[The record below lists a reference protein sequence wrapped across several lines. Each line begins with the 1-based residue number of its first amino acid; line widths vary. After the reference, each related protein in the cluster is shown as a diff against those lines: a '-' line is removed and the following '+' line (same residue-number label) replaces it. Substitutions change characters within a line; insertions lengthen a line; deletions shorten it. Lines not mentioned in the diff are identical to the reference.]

1 MGTVRDT
8 FVILALVAGATIAAQ
23 PASGAQTQED
33 PDTSRAYAACVVTD
47 QAGKTL
53 YATAPGR
60 IDVLTQPA
68 SLDVQAYS
76 AWISRVYSVPE
87 LV

>member
-8 FVILALVAGATIAAQ
+8 FVILALVFGATIAAQ
-23 PASGAQTQED
+23 PASGAQTQVG

-53 YATAPGR
+53 YADRTGSDRCPH
-60 IDVLTQPA
+60 PA
-68 SLDVQAYS
+68 SKTGCAGVCGVDL
-76 AWISRVYSVPE
+76 SRV
-87 LV
+87 